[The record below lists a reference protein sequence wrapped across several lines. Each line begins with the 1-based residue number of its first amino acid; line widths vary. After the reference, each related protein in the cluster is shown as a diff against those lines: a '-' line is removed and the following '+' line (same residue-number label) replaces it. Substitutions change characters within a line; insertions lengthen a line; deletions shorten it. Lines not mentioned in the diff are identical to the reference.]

1 MLYFP
6 VPNRMFTGDIMDTL
20 TGIGCVLLFQLV
32 AGLSIGIGSQYFK
45 RKPYRVVRNGAGKFL
60 VQHYQCVTPNWLECE
75 NPDTGREWRR
85 YEYVTIIECD
95 TLEKATAHYREYMAS
110 YMESQKAKREDE
122 AAERAA
128 KRKKSLNE
136 RIVKVYKIS
145 L

>member
-6 VPNRMFTGDIMDTL
+6 VPNRMFTGKIMDTL

-75 NPDTGREWRR
+75 NPDTGRDWRR

-95 TLEKATAHYREYMAS
+95 TLEEATAHYREYMES
-110 YMESQKAKREDE
+110 YIESQKEKREND
-122 AAERAA
+122 AAECAA
-128 KRKKSLNE
+128 KRKKRLNE